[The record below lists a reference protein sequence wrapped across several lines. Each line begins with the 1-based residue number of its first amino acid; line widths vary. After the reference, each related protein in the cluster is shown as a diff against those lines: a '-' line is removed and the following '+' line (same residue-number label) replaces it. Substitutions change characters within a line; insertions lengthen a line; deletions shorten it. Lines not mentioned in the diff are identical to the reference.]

1 MHISL
6 VILILIV
13 ITFPA
18 VCSGLPSEKS
28 ASTGEQVNLTVISPN
43 EGAEVWIDVVPPHI
57 AVVGEANA
65 PSGIQSVTVQSTTE
79 EVACGNKTEFMCS
92 VPVSAGNDTITVIAI
107 DNLGNRAEKTLNIS
121 VHIGMPPPQL
131 ITVSGRVTDQDGG
144 LITGA
149 LVRFESVFSLD
160 NEPFSVT
167 TTTGKD
173 GTYRIENAVGHR
185 QIITVQK
192 GDYKDL
198 HQEIYF
204 ENLTNVYDLEIEPS
218 GQRVPG
224 FGLHL
229 SILALLGTFLIVRG
243 REDEDV
249 QIIS

>member
-1 MHISL
+1 
-6 VILILIV
+6 
-13 ITFPA
+13 
-18 VCSGLPSEKS
+18 
-28 ASTGEQVNLTVISPN
+28 
-43 EGAEVWIDVVPPHI
+43 
-57 AVVGEANA
+57 
-65 PSGIQSVTVQSTTE
+65 
-79 EVACGNKTEFMCS
+79 
-92 VPVSAGNDTITVIAI
+92 
-107 DNLGNRAEKTLNIS
+107 
-121 VHIGMPPPQL
+121 
-131 ITVSGRVTDQDGG
+131 
-144 LITGA
+144 
-149 LVRFESVFSLD
+149 VRFESVFSLD

-204 ENLTNVYDLEIEPS
+204 ENLTNVHDLEIEPS